1 MNKSAGNLTLIIV
14 ALLMAGC
21 YHTYKDHAYHTQDG
35 IIHRDTMVVVLAD
48 VEIAESALREMQ
60 NVGKETGEL
69 KEAYYHSI
77 FRKHGISKEQFD
89 SSLLYYRKDPSVMDK
104 IYEDVI
110 TRLSKMESEVK
121 LEGEEEDPS

>member
-1 MNKSAGNLTLIIV
+1 MSGRNLILIIV

-21 YHTYKDHAYHTQDG
+21 YNTYTDQADETPGG
-35 IIHRDTMVVVLAD
+35 IIHRDTMVLVLAE

-69 KEAYYHSI
+69 KEAYYHNI
-77 FRKHGISKEQFD
+77 FRRHGISREQFD
-89 SSLLYYRKDPSVMDK
+89 SSLLYYRSDPAVMDK